1 MSLDDGD
8 GLVME
13 FPDRRMY
20 NSAFGGGAAR
30 SSTTKNIWLRGH
42 PMVSA
47 TFRIADLAAVTAVAA
62 IVSFLVDSE
71 DPSRRHGLA
80 LVAFAVVLSFCV
92 FPRAASALEK
102 ATASRLVGHV
112 GYLGQLFPA
121 LACST
126 IAAALGF
133 AFIGWRWPSLIAI
146 AVGWGALNAVALVI
160 ARLAGYHT
168 LTHPRV
174 NQHIM
179 RKVAVI
185 GSDDVAWRIASLCQS
200 DRAAQIRLLGVFS
213 DDATKDPMQAEGQR
227 LSGSVDELIAL
238 SRDTLLDDII
248 IAIPPGEDAAQRAQ
262 DLRWRLRGV
271 ATEVYLLPYLTS
283 SEDALPMERFGPF
296 SLAVVQRRPL
306 THGQA
311 LWKRG
316 FDLVSGLVLL
326 LMLFPVLAVVALAV
340 KLDSP
345 GPILFRQ
352 PRLGLND
359 RTFTILKFRSMYAS
373 STDIMAARQTSKED
387 ARVTRVGKWLR
398 KLSLDELPQLFN
410 VLSGDM
416 SLVGPRPHAPSTRAG
431 GQLLK
436 DVMAEYVVR
445 HQVKPG
451 ITGWA
456 QINGSRGELVTTED
470 LRRRVT
476 FDLEYIQR
484 WSLWLDIKIVV
495 LTVLREVFSKHAF

>member
-1 MSLDDGD
+1 
-8 GLVME
+8 
-13 FPDRRMY
+13 
-20 NSAFGGGAAR
+20 
-30 SSTTKNIWLRGH
+30 
-42 PMVSA
+42 
-47 TFRIADLAAVTAVAA
+47 
-62 IVSFLVDSE
+62 
-71 DPSRRHGLA
+71 
-80 LVAFAVVLSFCV
+80 
-92 FPRAASALEK
+92 
-102 ATASRLVGHV
+102 
-112 GYLGQLFPA
+112 
-121 LACST
+121 
-126 IAAALGF
+126 
-133 AFIGWRWPSLIAI
+133 
-146 AVGWGALNAVALVI
+146 
-160 ARLAGYHT
+160 
-168 LTHPRV
+168 
-174 NQHIM
+174 
-179 RKVAVI
+179 
-185 GSDDVAWRIASLCQS
+185 
-200 DRAAQIRLLGVFS
+200 
-213 DDATKDPMQAEGQR
+213 
-227 LSGSVDELIAL
+227 
-238 SRDTLLDDII
+238 
-248 IAIPPGEDAAQRAQ
+248 
-262 DLRWRLRGV
+262 
-271 ATEVYLLPYLTS
+271 
-283 SEDALPMERFGPF
+283 
-296 SLAVVQRRPL
+296 
-306 THGQA
+306 
-311 LWKRG
+311 
-316 FDLVSGLVLL
+316 
-326 LMLFPVLAVVALAV
+326 MLFPVLAVVALAV